1 MGEGVCGVKEESGSE
16 WNVPSSEGK
25 EILPFIGLQVM
36 FQVFSLRLGVRSSL
50 CYTLN
55 HLLIQSPSF

>member
-1 MGEGVCGVKEESGSE
+1 MVLKKFESNGMFL
-16 WNVPSSEGK
+16 VPEGK
-25 EILPFIGLQVM
+25 KILPFIGLQVM

-55 HLLIQSPSF
+55 NLLIQSPSF

>member
-1 MGEGVCGVKEESGSE
+1 MVLKKVESNGMFL
-16 WNVPSSEGK
+16 VPEGK
-25 EILPFIGLQVM
+25 KILPFIGLQVM

-55 HLLIQSPSF
+55 NLLIQSPSF

>member
-1 MGEGVCGVKEESGSE
+1 MVLKKVGS
-16 WNVPSSEGK
+16 NGMFLVPEGK

-55 HLLIQSPSF
+55 NLLIQSPSF